1 MRKRFDSVETAVE
14 FSLRLFGL
22 LRRDGV
28 RLGTL
33 QTVACVEAIALL
45 RAVRHEELLR
55 VCRVTLV
62 NRREDLPTLQRLF
75 AWLLRLYLPTEEDG
89 ALDSDR
95 AGAPAAPGVEA
106 RRGLGERDATT
117 DAVESTEMAGY
128 STQEADHRQDFRLV
142 PSQDYPAV
150 MRTLERIARRHA
162 SIARRKAKRARRGRL
177 VDLRSSLRTI
187 GRYDGEVVEW
197 RYRNRTPTH
206 TPLVIVADV
215 SGSMEL
221 YTVFLLNF
229 MHALHRNRFLKTE
242 VFVFST
248 HLQRVTDYFR
258 RRRFAQLLDD
268 LAAQV
273 DGWSGGTRIGQAIA
287 DLNQAHAPFVSA
299 RTLVTIMSDGWDTGE
314 AALLEC
320 EMATLSRRARSVIW
334 INPLK
339 GDPDYQPLAV
349 GMATAR
355 PYVDEF
361 ISGHSIDSLDA
372 YATLLTARI

>member
-1 MRKRFDSVETAVE
+1 MQQSFDSVETAVE

-22 LRRDGV
+22 LRREGV

-33 QTVACVEAIALL
+33 QTVACTEAITLL
-45 RAVRHEELLR
+45 RAVGHAELLR

-75 AWLLRLYLPTEEDG
+75 AWLLGLYYPRDDDG
-89 ALDSDR
+89 ESDADALETPR
-95 AGAPAAPGVEA
+95 APGVEA
-106 RRGLGERDATT
+106 RLGLGERDGTA
-117 DAVESTEMAGY
+117 DALEAAEMAGY
-128 STQEADHRQDFRLV
+128 SAQEADRRQDFRLMPV
-142 PSQDYPAV
+142 QDYPAV
-150 MRTLERIARRHA
+150 MRALERIARRHA

-177 VDLRSSLRTI
+177 VDLRDSLRTI
-187 GRYDGEVVEW
+187 ARYDGEVVDW
-197 RYRNRTPTH
+197 RYRNRVPTQ

-221 YTVFLLNF
+221 YSVFLLNF
-229 MHALHRNRFLKTE
+229 MHALHRNRFLRTE

-248 HLQRVTDYFR
+248 HLQRVTEYFR
-258 RRRFAQLLDD
+258 RRRFARLLDD
-268 LAAQV
+268 LATQV

-287 DLNQAHAPFVSA
+287 DLNEAYAPCISE
-299 RTLVTIMSDGWDTGE
+299 RTLVTIMSDGWDTGDTD
-314 AALLEC
+314 LLDR
-320 EMATLSRRARSVIW
+320 EMARLARRARSIVW
-334 INPLK
+334 VNPLK

-355 PYVDEF
+355 PHVDEF

-372 YATLLTARI
+372 YGALLTARI